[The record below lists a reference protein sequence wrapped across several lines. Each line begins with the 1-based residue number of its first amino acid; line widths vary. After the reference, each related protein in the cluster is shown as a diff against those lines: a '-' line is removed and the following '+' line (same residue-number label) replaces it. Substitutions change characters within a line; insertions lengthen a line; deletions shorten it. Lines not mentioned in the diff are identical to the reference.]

1 MTDVEVSVDESAGQE
16 PSPTVIVVEDD
27 SSETLPTVIDLVER
41 ITRLEGRVTDVESR
55 AFTAEITAESAAEAA
70 SEAGDLAVTAL
81 DVAVEASELAEDAAE
96 VAVETADE
104 TGVLPEVFEEVDSEL
119 IEPDI
124 TPKRTHPLFRSISE
138 WRGSIAKS

>member
-1 MTDVEVSVDESAGQE
+1 MTDVEVTVDETPAQE
-16 PSPTVIVVEDD
+16 ASPAVVVVE
-27 SSETLPTVIDLVER
+27 SESDATLPSVIDLVER
-41 ITRLEGRVTDVESR
+41 VTRLEGRVSEVESHV
-55 AFTAEITAESAAEAA
+55 FTAQMTAEAA
-70 SEAGDLAVTAL
+70 SEEASAAGDLAVTAL